1 MAVMCFLQRSSGK
14 SGCWK
19 NRQNAKQ
26 AGKQQRS
33 SGRTNNKT
41 NSPIWHFCQSAH
53 AGRRRRNVGAYGAYE
68 WVTRTRRTPVV
79 VNRPSSAYEH
89 HYSHTSPPF
98 RSLRARTLAAGDRH
112 RCRNPRHG
120 TTAAEW
126 RARIGRGGAISR
138 LVAPM
143 GVSVAPRPSG
153 NRRKRSVA
161 RVHEMRTSMT
171 RRFYIGVDYCATFA
185 VPPKNRDSQ

>member
-1 MAVMCFLQRSSGK
+1 MG
-14 SGCWK
+14 
-19 NRQNAKQ
+19 
-26 AGKQQRS
+26 AGKIGKTPNKPENS
-33 SGRTNNKT
+33 SVAAAEQK
-41 NSPIWHFCQSAH
+41 SPIWHFCQSAH
-53 AGRRRRNVGAYGAYE
+53 AGGRRRNVGAYGAYE

-98 RSLRARTLAAGDRH
+98 RSLRAMTLAAGDRH

-161 RVHEMRTSMT
+161 RVHELRTSMT
-171 RRFYIGVDYCATFA
+171 RRFYIGVDYCGLWTIA
-185 VPPKNRDSQ
+185 VRAKK